1 MVGPT
6 GMVLVWCA
14 VKMGV
19 TEVTWIKKR
28 TAGRKSVVRL
38 CAGFMSW
45 RWDYRVVQ
53 R

>member
-19 TEVTWIKKR
+19 TGVTWIKKKIAR
-28 TAGRKSVVRL
+28 RKSVVRL

-45 RWDYRVVQ
+45 RRDCRVVH